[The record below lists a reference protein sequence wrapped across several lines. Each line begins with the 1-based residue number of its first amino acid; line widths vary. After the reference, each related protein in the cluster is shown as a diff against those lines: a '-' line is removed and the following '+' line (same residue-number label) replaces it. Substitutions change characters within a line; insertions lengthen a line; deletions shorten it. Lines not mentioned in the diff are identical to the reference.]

1 MRARHVIN
9 TIDSHTGGEPT
20 RLVTSGIPVRGDT
33 LLAQRDYLRQHHDQ
47 LRSALMCEPRGHQGM
62 FGAVI
67 CPRTHPGAD
76 FGIVWLDHNGSYL
89 NMCGH
94 GSIGIGAVAVECGL
108 VEETAPVTRINVD
121 MPAGPVEIIVNSE
134 NGRVSRAAVRNVPA
148 FAYQLDIPLEV
159 PGFGKIKADIS
170 FGGSFFGAI
179 EGSKI
184 GLEVIPENVSQLV
197 EAGLAIRKALNEAV
211 TVEHPLLDHIRSV
224 DLFTIYGPSE
234 TPGVKY
240 RNIHVFS
247 DGSFDRS
254 PGGTGTSHMMAL
266 LIAKGEMQLDE
277 EIISES
283 LTGAQFQGRAVKEVD
298 VGGFKGIVPEFSGQA
313 FLTGM
318 HQFVI
323 DDDDPLKAGFSLG

>member
-33 LLAQRDYLRQHHDQ
+33 LLAQRDYVRQHHDH
-47 LRSALMCEPRGHQGM
+47 LRSALICEPRGHRGM

-67 CPRTHPGAD
+67 CPRTRPEAD
-76 FGIVWLDHNGSYL
+76 FGIIWVDHNGSYL

-108 VEETAPVTRINVD
+108 VEETEPETRITVD
-121 MPAGPVEIIVNSE
+121 MPAGPVEIIVTSKA
-134 NGRVSRAAVRNVPA
+134 GRVSRAAVRNVPA
-148 FAYQLDIPLEV
+148 FAYQLDIPIDV
-159 PGFGKIKADIS
+159 PGLGEIKADIS
-170 FGGSFFGAI
+170 FGGSFFGAV
-179 EGSKI
+179 EASKI
-184 GLEVIPENVSQLV
+184 GLDVTPDNIPKLV
-197 EAGLAIRKALNEAV
+197 EAGLAVRKALNE
-211 TVEHPLLDHIRSV
+211 TVKVQHPLLDHIRSV
-224 DLFTIYGPSE
+224 DLCTIYGPSD

-266 LIAKGEMQLDE
+266 LIAKGRMALDE
-277 EIISES
+277 VIISES
-283 LTGAQFQGRAVKEVD
+283 LTGAQFEGRAVEQVD
-298 VGGFKGIVPEFSGQA
+298 VGEFSGIVPEFSGQA

-318 HQFVI
+318 HQFII
-323 DDDDPLKAGFSLG
+323 DDDDPLKAGFTLG